1 MDKHILRGIGF
12 GTASGVITTLGLIFG
27 LEATTGSKFVII
39 GGIVS
44 IAIADALS
52 DAMGIHISEE
62 STSKNHRQIW
72 ETTTTTFLFKF
83 FVALT
88 FLIPILLMDLKA
100 AILVDLV
107 WGIFILAGL
116 SFKLAK
122 MNGKNPWTSVFEH
135 TSIAIVVVM
144 ITRVVGA
151 AIKSQFGF

>member
-1 MDKHILRGIGF
+1 MDEHILRGIGF

-62 STSKNHRQIW
+62 ATSNNHRQIW
-72 ETTTTTFLFKF
+72 ETTAATFLFKF

-88 FLIPILLMDLKA
+88 FLIPVLLMELKT

-107 WGIFILAGL
+107 WGISILIGL

-122 MNGKNPWTSVFEH
+122 MKDENPWASVFEH
-135 TSIAIVVVM
+135 TSIAIAVVL
-144 ITRVVGA
+144 ITKVVGSF
-151 AIKSQFGF
+151 IKSQFGL